1 MAKRFKRFV
10 ITVYRSGSVLRFRK
24 GAYRAS
30 PRRGASTG
38 CRPANDLCSG
48 SSLRSARAR
57 QSCGPKAG
65 RSCGLPRYP
74 QHIGTQLAKERHMRA
89 FARRSCD
96 PPIPLGIGKTT
107 SKCQHIMQFRYQGEA
122 AGCRDARD
130 ALLGLKPAGHA
141 CLPKLRASA
150 TGGCGSPIPLG
161 IGKTTSKCQ
170 HIMQFRYQGEAAGCR
185 AARNSISAC
194 RSLRDRTFG
203 TFGCSPPHPSAAPT
217 APISCPPRT

>member
-1 MAKRFKRFV
+1 MSPPPVISRRSFSICKETCGNAASAARVRFENP
-10 ITVYRSGSVLRFRK
+10 S
-24 GAYRAS
+24 AAE
-30 PRRGASTG
+30 RRGASGARELQPSTRRG
-38 CRPANDLCSG
+38 DVKTVRIG
-48 SSLRSARAR
+48 SE
-57 QSCGPKAG
+57 
-65 RSCGLPRYP
+65 
-74 QHIGTQLAKERHMRA
+74 LAKERHMRA

-161 IGKTTSKCQ
+161 IEKTTNNCQ